1 MEIALTFLEVQ
12 AKGQA
17 VNYRVIHAQECI
29 QVTLR
34 RDDREIPLDPSVSL
48 PTSSGMS
55 KKGKKGKRCSQ
66 PINDQSQRPTSTYT
80 TYSLLMAVNYHRL
93 NQVTRRLKQS
103 LLAIYFPI
111 ARKKKT

>member
-1 MEIALTFLEVQ
+1 MSDQLRVCKKNCLWPQESDTDMETALTTFFEVQ

-17 VNYRVIHAQECI
+17 VKYRVIHAQECI

-48 PTSSGMS
+48 PISSGMS

-66 PINDQSQRPTSTYT
+66 PINDQSQRKNVRP
-80 TYSLLMAVNYHRL
+80 LLIPL
-93 NQVTRRLKQS
+93 TLC
-103 LLAIYFPI
+103 
-111 ARKKKT
+111 